1 MGKRKPLIIGKIL
14 VFLRNHDLDFITLR
28 DHKFRPHFRTDA
40 NPVDTRRHGN
50 RTVGFDRD
58 FKTGAVHRVDQHFI
72 QLEQRLAT
80 GEYDIAVFR
89 MIRRQQGNNTL
100 CQCFCRRVFAATF
113 TCRPDEIGITKPANG
128 ARSVFFP
135 SPTTNCSPKNGR
147 TRQDA
152 RYVRPR
158 PAVYKKFP
166 LRCTSQPLSGYRS
179 A

>member
-1 MGKRKPLIIGKIL
+1 MGKRKPLIIGKML

-50 RTVGFDRD
+50 GTVGFDRD
-58 FKTGAVHRVDQHFI
+58 FKTGTVHRIDQRFI
-72 QLEQRLAT
+72 QLEQRLAP

-89 MIRRQQGNNTL
+89 MTRRPQGNNTL

-113 TCRPDEIGITKPANG
+113 TCRPTKSVSQNRQT
-128 ARSVFFP
+128 ARDLSSSF
-135 SPTTNCSPKNGR
+135 PTTNCSPKNGR

-166 LRCTSQPLSGYRS
+166 LRCTSQPLSGYCS